1 MIDTERLL
9 IRPWRDA
16 DRAPYHALCRD
27 VEVMRYLGP
36 LQSRADCDA
45 AIDRMIA
52 SQAAHGFC
60 FWAVERRED
69 KRFIGF
75 CGLKPG
81 RGPIDGE
88 IEIGW
93 RLGSAH
99 WGQGYAREAASACLD
114 WGWAQ
119 LAVAS
124 IVAIT
129 AAANRRSW
137 GLMKRLGMTRVAG
150 GDFDHPDVPEDS
162 PLRRHILYRIA
173 RSC

>member
-16 DRAPYHALCRD
+16 DRAPYHSLCRD

-52 SQAAHGFC
+52 SKAAHGFC
-60 FWAVERRED
+60 FWAVERREN

-129 AAANRRSW
+129 VAANRRSW
-137 GLMKRLGMTRVAG
+137 GLMERLGMTRVAG

-173 RSC
+173 RPC